1 MIGPS
6 EKYEISAVQGVH
18 KLIVH
23 DVTGEDESEYSAT
36 FRDVTTTAK
45 LHVCGAY
52 YAYSSIY
59 FN

>member
-6 EKYEISAVQGVH
+6 EKYEISAVHGVH

-45 LHVCGAY
+45 LHVCGA
-52 YAYSSIY
+52 
-59 FN
+59 